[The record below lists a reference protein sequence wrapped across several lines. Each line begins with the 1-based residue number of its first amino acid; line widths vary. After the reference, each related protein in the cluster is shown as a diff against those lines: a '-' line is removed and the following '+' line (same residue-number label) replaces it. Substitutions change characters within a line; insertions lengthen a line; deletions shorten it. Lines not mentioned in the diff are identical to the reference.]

1 MSVDTLLREA
11 VQNGLAGLTLYPTQ
25 DGRWQASTTVDRL
38 GWSITVDDD
47 PATAIVRALST
58 FAVSEMKTNND
69 DAGDI
74 FG

>member
-1 MSVDTLLREA
+1 MNVDTLLREA

-25 DGRWQASTTVDRL
+25 DGRWQASTTTDRL

-47 PATAIVRALST
+47 PATAVVRALIA
-58 FAVSEMKTNND
+58 FAVSEMKTNSD

-74 FG
+74 FS

>member
-1 MSVDTLLREA
+1 MKIDQLLREA
-11 VQNGLAGLTLYPTQ
+11 AQNGLAGFTLYPTNG
-25 DGRWQASTTVDRL
+25 GRWQASTTADRL

-47 PATAIVRALST
+47 PATAVVRALSA
-58 FAVSEMKTNND
+58 FAMSEMTTDND